1 MKRKSMLPTPV
12 DLTLDEIQSRFGTD
26 EKARQYLEEI
36 RWPNSVVCPHCKNA
50 DQKRIWEIQS
60 NEAAKIRAG
69 LYQCAE
75 CKKQFTVTVG
85 TIFEDSHI
93 PLRKWLVAWYLLC
106 SSKKGISSLQIQR
119 MLGLGSYR
127 TALFMMHRI
136 RYALAHPGFTGML
149 KGVVEV
155 DETFVGGKT
164 TGQGKQGRKTTGN
177 KSCVVSLVERGG
189 NARSLVLD
197 RVTGQSLRNAIM
209 EHVQDGS
216 VVVTDDYFGYR
227 GMPKIFTHKTVKH
240 SANEYLRKEKGLNV
254 HTNTVESKFSLLKR
268 GIIGTFHQVSKK
280 HLPLYLAEFDHRFN
294 HRKSTDGE
302 RTVSALKCAEGKR
315 SDAQA
320 TKTGLEKMTNKPTVG
335 VGPTPPSQT
344 ECFSRIN

>member
-1 MKRKSMLPTPV
+1 MKAKSMLPTPA

-26 EKARQYLEEI
+26 DSARQYLEEI
-36 RWPNSVVCPHCKNA
+36 RWPNGVVCPHCENA
-50 DQKRIWEIQS
+50 DQKRIWEIKE
-60 NEAAKIRAG
+60 NPEKKIRAG
-69 LYQCAE
+69 LYHCAE

-136 RYALAHPGFTGML
+136 RYALAHPAFTGML

-155 DETFVGGKT
+155 DETYVGGKAI
-164 TGQGKQGRKTTGN
+164 GSGKVGRSVSGN
-177 KSCVVSLVERGG
+177 KTCVLSLVERGG
-189 NARSLVLD
+189 NSRSFVLD
-197 RVTGQSLRNAIM
+197 RITGQTLKSAIM

-216 VVVTDDYFGYR
+216 TVVTDDYFGYR
-227 GMPKIFTHKTVKH
+227 GIPKIFTHKSVKH
-240 SANEYLRKEKGLNV
+240 SVKEYTRREKDLNV

-294 HRKSTDGE
+294 ERKVSDGE
-302 RTVSALKCAEGKR
+302 RTVSALKMAEGKR
-315 SDAQA
+315 L
-320 TKTGLEKMTNKPTVG
+320 TLKPLKGGLEKRQK
-335 VGPTPPSQT
+335 
-344 ECFSRIN
+344 

>member
-1 MKRKSMLPTPV
+1 MLPTPA
-12 DLTLDEIQSRFGTD
+12 DLTLDEIQVRFGTD
-26 EKARQYLEEI
+26 EKARLYLEEI
-36 RWPNSVVCPHCKNA
+36 RWPNGVICPHCKNA
-50 DQKRIWEIQS
+50 DHKRIWEIKP
-60 NEAAKIRAG
+60 NEPAKIRAG

-136 RYALAHPGFTGML
+136 RYALAHPAFTGML
-149 KGVVEV
+149 KGVVEM
-155 DETFVGGKT
+155 DETYIGGKA
-164 TGQGKQGRKTTGN
+164 TGSKKTGRSWGSNKT
-177 KSCVVSLVERGG
+177 CVVSLVERGG

-197 RVTGQSLRNAIM
+197 RVTSKNLHGAIM

-216 VVVTDDYFGYR
+216 TVVTDDFLAYR
-227 GMPKIFTHKTVKH
+227 NMPKIFTHKPVKH
-240 SANEYLRKEKGLNV
+240 SAKEYLRKEKDLDV

-268 GIIGTFHQVSKK
+268 GIVGTFHQVSKK

-294 HRKSTDGE
+294 HRKDTDGE
-302 RTVSALKCAEGKR
+302 RTISALKCAEGKR
-315 SDAQA
+315 L
-320 TKTGLEKMTNKPTVG
+320 TLKPLKNRG
-335 VGPTPPSQT
+335 K
-344 ECFSRIN
+344 

>member
-1 MKRKSMLPTPV
+1 MKEKSLLPTPENPA
-12 DLTLDEIQSRFGTD
+12 LDGIQQRFGTD

-36 RWPNSVVCPHCKNA
+36 RWPDGVVCPHCKNA
-50 DQKRIWEIQS
+50 DQERIWTIKAS
-60 NEAAKIRAG
+60 PTAKIRAG

-136 RYALAHPGFTGML
+136 RYALAHPAFSGML

-155 DETFVGGKT
+155 DETYVGGKSR
-164 TGQGKQGRKTTGN
+164 GMGRGMHQPNKT
-177 KSCVVSLVERGG
+177 CVVSLVERGG

-197 RVTGQSLRNAIM
+197 RVTS
-209 EHVQDGS
+209 
-216 VVVTDDYFGYR
+216 
-227 GMPKIFTHKTVKH
+227 
-240 SANEYLRKEKGLNV
+240 
-254 HTNTVESKFSLLKR
+254 
-268 GIIGTFHQVSKK
+268 
-280 HLPLYLAEFDHRFN
+280 
-294 HRKSTDGE
+294 
-302 RTVSALKCAEGKR
+302 
-315 SDAQA
+315 
-320 TKTGLEKMTNKPTVG
+320 
-335 VGPTPPSQT
+335 
-344 ECFSRIN
+344 